1 MSTMREEFEAVFR
14 ESFKSD
20 ADFAGDEWSYHD
32 LSVDNAWDLWSAAY
46 AAGQKADTALLKQAL
61 EALEHCA
68 DWLPEDS
75 SARMGAISVIDD
87 LVAAIRARDKEQG

>member
-1 MSTMREEFEAVFR
+1 MSTMREEFEAWAAGKGLPTKR
-14 ESFKSD
+14 D
-20 ADFAGDEWSYHD
+20 ASGTYWSS
-32 LSVDNAWDLWSAAY
+32 SVEDRWEAY
-46 AAGQKADTALLKQAL
+46 AAGQRVNTALLKQAL

-75 SARMGAISVIDD
+75 SARMGAISAIDG